1 VERGETMNIRKGMVL
16 VVIGI
21 LLFYFI
27 AGCSQNRAKIRRVK
41 DITLQDIVNDKDR
54 YYIYYAGSSSRPIGI
69 LVDLK
74 NDDVKLV
81 GDRWMKVEDEG
92 TLQGLVE
99 AAQNFTLNT
108 ITARSDDKLFG
119 YFSKTKYTDSFRGS
133 VTWGYNPLARIVD
146 ENTVNVDLVRWE
158 TRDNVRE

>member
-1 VERGETMNIRKGMVL
+1 MDLKKSMVL
-16 VVIGI
+16 FVVGI
-21 LLFYFI
+21 VLLHFI
-27 AGCSQNRAKIRRVK
+27 SGCVPSRAKIRRTK
-41 DITLQDIVNDKDR
+41 GITLQDVVNDWDKYD
-54 YYIYYAGSSSRPIGI
+54 IYYAGSSSQPIGI

-92 TLQGLVE
+92 TLPGLVE

-119 YFSKTKYTDSFRGS
+119 YFSRTKYTETMRGNTTS
-133 VTWGYNPLARIVD
+133 GYNPLAKIVD
-146 ENTVNVDLVRWE
+146 ENTVNVDLVRYV
-158 TRDNVRE
+158 NSMPAIY

>member
-1 VERGETMNIRKGMVL
+1 MDLKKGMVL
-16 VVIGI
+16 FVVGFV
-21 LLFYFI
+21 LLHFI
-27 AGCSQNRAKIRRVK
+27 SGCVPSRAKIRRTK
-41 DITLQDIVNDKDR
+41 GITLQDIVNDWDKYD
-54 YYIYYAGSSSRPIGI
+54 IYYAGSSSRPIAI

-92 TLQGLVE
+92 TLPGLVE

-119 YFSKTKYTDSFRGS
+119 YFSKTKYTETMRGNG
-133 VTWGYNPLARIVD
+133 TTGYNPLAKIVD
-146 ENTVNVDLVRWE
+146 ENTVNVDLVRYE
-158 TRDNVRE
+158 NYLPAMY